1 MEILT
6 LLKIILFSGSTVIT
20 PVPIDIG
27 REPIL
32 IEFEKPISAITKG
45 ASVNIDVTPHIS
57 SQTVSDGFKE
67 IGNTFPSGCVIATL
81 RSKQGEIITLSK
93 SSGRWGGKKKM
104 LNLSS
109 ESGTPTGIK
118 YVDMQISS
126 CVEINN
132 TVITWYNYS
141 K

>member
-6 LLKIILFSGSTVIT
+6 LIKIILFGGSTVLT
-20 PVPIDIG
+20 PTPIDIG
-27 REPIL
+27 NDPIL
-32 IEFEKPISAITKG
+32 IEFEKPIEAITKG
-45 ASVNIDVTPHIS
+45 ASINIDVTPQIS
-57 SQTVSDGFKE
+57 SQTVSEGFKE
-67 IGNTFPSGCVIATL
+67 IDSIFPNGCVKATL
-81 RSKQGEIITLSK
+81 KSKQGEAITLSK

-109 ESGTPTGIK
+109 ESGTPTGVK
-118 YVDMQISS
+118 FVNMQLSS
-126 CVEINN
+126 CKVISN